1 MLTKAAACNE
11 MFGDAPL
18 RQVCDRL
25 ARHGFA
31 GVEIAPFTL
40 GPDPARLERHAI
52 AECRAALRDSGIR
65 FAGMHW
71 LLAKPAGLDIASP
84 DSAVRARTIDHMRRL
99 FDIAGELGGGAF
111 VLGSPNQR
119 SSHGGDRAGAI
130 SRLKEFLAVC
140 GKYAADRGS
149 MLLLESLSPAQTDVV
164 NTLEEAVALVREA
177 GAPGLSSMFDFHNCA
192 SEPVPWE
199 TLVAR
204 NLPYIRHV
212 HLNERDGSWPRPG
225 SAGFVPAFRALRAGG
240 YSGWVSLE
248 IFSVP
253 ADPDLVLRQTAE
265 FLEEVEKTIAGLS
278 AAAGQAKEN

>member
-1 MLTKAAACNE
+1 MLTKAAVCNE

-18 RQVCDRL
+18 RRVCDSL
-25 ARHGFA
+25 ARHGFS

-40 GPDPARLERHAI
+40 GPDPTRIGPWAI
-52 AECRAALRDSGIR
+52 AECKAALRDSGIR

-84 DSAVRARTIDHMRRL
+84 DATVRARTIDHMRRL
-99 FDIAGELGGGAF
+99 FDLAGELGGGAL

-140 GKYAADRGS
+140 GNYAAGRGS
-149 MLLLESLSPAQTDVV
+149 MLLLESLPPAQTDVV
-164 NTLEEAVALVREA
+164 NTMEEAVTLVREA
-177 GAPGLSSMFDFHNCA
+177 GELSLSSMFDFHNCA
-192 SEPVPWE
+192 SELVPWE

-204 NLPYIRHV
+204 NLPYIRHI
-212 HLNERDGSWPRPG
+212 HLNDREGSWPLPG
-225 SAGFVPAFRALRAGG
+225 SGEFVPAFRALSAGG

-253 ADPDLVLRQTAE
+253 SDPELVLRQTAE
-265 FLEEVEKTIAGLS
+265 FLEDLEKTIEKRNG
-278 AAAGQAKEN
+278 AAGQAKEN